1 MKKSLSTVLCL
12 ILSMC
17 FILTSCGKKEEKTYD
32 NLTID
37 KTQLELQVGEKYT
50 YAVKN
55 GETEINLEELV
66 WQSSDETIATVEKG
80 EVVAVKNGTTIITAI
95 VDKKALTSTVTV
107 KDKET
112 TSSADTSVNETSSSK
127 PQTTTPKPQTSTS
140 SKPQAPTSSKP
151 QAPTPSKP
159 QAPTPSTPTPSTKT
173 YSQQEVRNMIRVFE
187 CSIYET
193 NSVGGV
199 SPQIYWAN
207 TSSKDIKYIHFYL
220 SAWNAVGDQVYCSI
234 RGTTESCCNATGPF
248 TKIKSVQD
256 GYDLRNRDI
265 LCYYKKNGSWE
276 GVFPYKIAH
285 ELAAEDGLYIDT
297 WNDSTSEYEEYII
310 PSNEYV
316 DIAMQSV
323 WDCVWYNNTV
333 KTVKID
339 KVGIEYMDGTSV
351 ELNGQSVQYA
361 MW

>member
-1 MKKSLSTVLCL
+1 
-12 ILSMC
+12 
-17 FILTSCGKKEEKTYD
+17 
-32 NLTID
+32 
-37 KTQLELQVGEKYT
+37 
-50 YAVKN
+50 
-55 GETEINLEELV
+55 
-66 WQSSDETIATVEKG
+66 
-80 EVVAVKNGTTIITAI
+80 
-95 VDKKALTSTVTV
+95 
-107 KDKET
+107 
-112 TSSADTSVNETSSSK
+112 
-127 PQTTTPKPQTSTS
+127 
-140 SKPQAPTSSKP
+140 
-151 QAPTPSKP
+151 
-159 QAPTPSTPTPSTKT
+159 
-173 YSQQEVRNMIRVFE
+173 MIRVFE

-234 RGTTESCCNATGPF
+234 RGTTESRCNATGPF
-248 TKIKSVQD
+248 KKIKSVQD
-256 GYDLRNRDI
+256 GYDLRNSDI
-265 LCYYKKNGSWE
+265 SYYYKKNGSWE
-276 GVFPYKIAH
+276 FVCPYKISH

-316 DIAMQSV
+316 DIALNFV

-339 KVGIEYMDGTSV
+339 KIGIEYMDGTSV
-351 ELNGQSVQYA
+351 ELNDQSVQYA

>member
-50 YAVKN
+50 YVVKN
-55 GETEINLEELV
+55 GETEVNLEELV

-112 TSSADTSVNETSSSK
+112 TSSADTTVSETPSSK
-127 PQTTTPKPQTSTS
+127 PQTTTPKPQT
-140 SKPQAPTSSKP
+140 
-151 QAPTPSKP
+151 PTPSKP
-159 QAPTPSTPTPSTKT
+159 QTPTPSTPTPSTKT

-234 RGTTESCCNATGPF
+234 RGTTEFRCNATGPF

-256 GYDLRNRDI
+256 GYDLRNSDI
-265 LCYYKKNGSWE
+265 SYYYKKNGSWE
-276 GVFPYKIAH
+276 FVCPYKISH
-285 ELAAEDGLYIDT
+285 ELAAEDGLYIST
-297 WNDSTSEYEEYII
+297 WNDSTSEYEDYII

-316 DIAMQSV
+316 DIALNFV

-339 KVGIEYMDGTSV
+339 KIGIEYMDGTSV